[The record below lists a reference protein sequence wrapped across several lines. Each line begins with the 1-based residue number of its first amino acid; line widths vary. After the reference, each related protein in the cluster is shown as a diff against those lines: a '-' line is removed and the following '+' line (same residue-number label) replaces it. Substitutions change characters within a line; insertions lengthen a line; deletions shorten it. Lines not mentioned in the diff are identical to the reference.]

1 MVFYKSSIDT
11 HPDLFNQIS
20 QQISFEP
27 IIPNSR
33 YGAILVKPNDHLIPI
48 VRTTTKYNNPVQNI
62 KPIKELIDLIKQ
74 EIYSNNL
81 SNHNIEFNNAMV
93 ELYNS
98 NYKSM
103 GFHSDQALDLADNSF
118 ICIFSLY
125 SNPSSKNIRQLI
137 IKPKN
142 KTVSDTV
149 SDTVSELESKS
160 TQIDLTHNSLVL
172 FDLKTNQSHLHKIIL
187 KPQLFQSSIPISI
200 DPTNQWLGITLR
212 LSKTYIDY
220 NNAEPTFYPSG
231 NILKLA
237 NETETR
243 EFYKKRSNQNSSDT
257 YTYEPI
263 NYTLSLSDLIK
274 PLVGL

>member
-27 IIPNSR
+27 IIPNAR
-33 YGAILVKPNDHLIPI
+33 YGAILVKPNNHLIPI
-48 VRTTTKYNNPVQNI
+48 VRTTTKYNNPVQKI
-62 KPIKELIDLIKQ
+62 DPINELIDLIKQ

-81 SNHNIEFNNAMV
+81 LNHNIEFNNAMV

-137 IKPKN
+137 IKQKN
-142 KTVSDTV
+142 KTVSNTILNTDTV
-149 SDTVSELESKS
+149 SDTT
-160 TQIDLTHNSLVL
+160 TQIDLTHNSFVL

-187 KPQLFQSSIPISI
+187 KPQSSIPISI

-243 EFYKKRSNQNSSDT
+243 EFYKKRSNENSSDT

-274 PLVGL
+274 PLIGL